1 MCNRLQFNY
10 IMINFSFRYA
20 TNPFDA
26 VSYDTQKIREQF
38 LIENLFTPEDINLIY
53 SMYDRYI
60 VGGIMPVKDK
70 LKLETIPYLKS
81 ENFLD
86 RRELGIINVGGKGTV
101 SVDGEVFELNK
112 KEALYVGSGAK
123 EVIFSSSEENPAL
136 FYINS
141 APAHSHFPNKK
152 VTKENA
158 EIVHLGEDKYA
169 NKRIINKLIV
179 NSVVETCQLQMGLTE
194 LLTGN
199 VWNTMPAHTHNR
211 RMEAYF
217 YFDLEEGQTICHF
230 MGEPQN
236 TRHIFMQNHQ
246 AVLSPEWSIHS
257 GAGTSNY
264 SFIWGMAGE
273 NLDYSDMDI
282 CPPNELR

>member
-1 MCNRLQFNY
+1 MVH
-10 IMINFSFRYA
+10 FSFRYA
-20 TNPFDA
+20 TNPSD
-26 VSYDTQKIREQF
+26 VVGYDTQKIREQF
-38 LIENLFTPEDINLIY
+38 LIEKLFTPEDIHLVY

-70 LKLETIPYLKS
+70 LRLETIPYLKS
-81 ENFLD
+81 EHFLD
-86 RRELGIINVGGKGTV
+86 RRELGIINVGGKGNV

-112 KEALYVGSGAK
+112 KEALYIGMGAK
-123 EVIFSSSEENPAL
+123 EVIFSSLDENPAL

-141 APAHSHFPNKK
+141 APAHSRFPNKK

-179 NSVVETCQLQMGLTE
+179 NSVVPTCQLQMGLTE
-194 LLTGN
+194 LLPGN
-199 VWNTMPAHTHNR
+199 IWNTMPAHTHNR

-217 YFDLEEGQTICHF
+217 YFDLEGGQTICHF

>member
-1 MCNRLQFNY
+1 
-10 IMINFSFRYA
+10 MIHFSFRYA
-20 TNPFDA
+20 SNPSD
-26 VSYDTQKIREQF
+26 VVGYDTQKIREQF

-70 LKLETIPYLKS
+70 LRLETIPYLKS

-158 EIVHLGEDKYA
+158 EIVHLGEDKFA

-282 CPPNELR
+282 YPPNELR

>member
-1 MCNRLQFNY
+1 
-10 IMINFSFRYA
+10 MIHFSFRYA
-20 TNPFDA
+20 SNPSD
-26 VSYDTQKIREQF
+26 VVGYDTQKIRENF
-38 LIENLFTPEDINLIY
+38 LIESLFTPEDIHLVY

-60 VGGIMPVKDK
+60 VGGVMPVKEK

-86 RRELGIINVGGKGTV
+86 RRELGIINVGGKGQV
-101 SVDGEVFELNK
+101 SVDGEIFELSK
-112 KEALYVGSGAK
+112 KEALYIGSGAK

-179 NSVVETCQLQMGLTE
+179 NSVVPTCQLQMGLTE
-194 LLTGN
+194 LLPGN
-199 VWNTMPAHTHNR
+199 IWNTMPSHTHNR

-246 AVLSPEWSIHS
+246 SVLSPEWSIHS